1 MKKIT
6 TFAVALAL
14 TLMLS
19 GLSFAMDMNHGD
31 MKAGDMNHGDMK
43 TGEMSGHQSMQA
55 MQENLDMMK
64 KDVAAMKD
72 PAARQEAMK
81 AMNGHM
87 TDMHHGMA
95 GMEAHAKKSGDHK
108 MEASMKQMNKDMM
121 TTMKGMG
128 MMKKD
133 PEKGMSMMNEGLDKM
148 EKSMMQMKGMM

>member
-1 MKKIT
+1 MKKT
-6 TFAVALAL
+6 TTLAVALAM
-14 TLMLS
+14 TLLFS
-19 GLSFAMDMNHGD
+19 GLAFAMDMNHGD
-31 MKAGDMNHGDMK
+31 MKAGDMTTH
-43 TGEMSGHQSMQA
+43 ESMQV
-55 MQENLDMMK
+55 MRDNLDMMK

-72 PAARQEAMK
+72 PAQRQAAMK

-128 MMKKD
+128 LMKKD
-133 PEKGMSMMNEGLDKM
+133 ADKGMSMMNEGLDKM
-148 EKSMMQMKGMM
+148 EKTMMQMKGMM

>member
-1 MKKIT
+1 MKKT
-6 TFAVALAL
+6 TTLAVVLAM
-14 TLMLS
+14 TLLFS
-19 GLSFAMDMNHGD
+19 GLAFAMDMNHGD
-31 MKAGDMNHGDMK
+31 MKAGDMTTH
-43 TGEMSGHQSMQA
+43 ESMQV
-55 MQENLDMMK
+55 MRDNLDMMK

-72 PAARQEAMK
+72 PAQRQAAMK

-128 MMKKD
+128 LMKKD
-133 PEKGMSMMNEGLDKM
+133 ADKGMSMMNEGLDKM
-148 EKSMMQMKGMM
+148 EKTMMQMKGMM

>member
-1 MKKIT
+1 MKKT
-6 TFAVALAL
+6 TTLAVALAL
-14 TLMLS
+14 TLLFS

-31 MKAGDMNHGDMK
+31 MNHGDMK
-43 TGEMSGHQSMQA
+43 AGDMSAPESMKA
-55 MQENLDMMK
+55 MQGNLDMMK
-64 KDVAAMKD
+64 MDVAAMKD

-87 TDMHHGMA
+87 ADMHHGMA

-133 PEKGMSMMNEGLDKM
+133 ADKGMSMMNEGLDKM
-148 EKSMMQMKGMM
+148 EKTMMQMKGMM